1 MSLKYPD
8 EQADFGIK
16 ILLGG
21 IRYNGTPYVHVKK
34 SKSAW
39 VGGEGTVEATSRD
52 MLRIRVTA
60 GWEATVARDLDMDQ
74 GSLEVDGD
82 LVGVQ

>member
-1 MSLKYPD
+1 MED
-8 EQADFGIK
+8 TGTTEVG
-16 ILLGG
+16 LGV
-21 IRYNGTPYVHVKK
+21 RVVVLT
-34 SKSAW
+34 W

-74 GSLEVDGD
+74 GSLELDED